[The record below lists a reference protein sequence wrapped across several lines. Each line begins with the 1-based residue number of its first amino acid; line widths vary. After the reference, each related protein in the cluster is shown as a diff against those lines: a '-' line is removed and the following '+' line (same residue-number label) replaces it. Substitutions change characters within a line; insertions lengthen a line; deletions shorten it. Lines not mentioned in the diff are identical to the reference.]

1 MAEKRMFSN
10 KILSD
15 DRFISLPLSAQAL
28 YFHLC
33 MAADDDGLINNAISI
48 LRTIGAKEEDLTKLQ
63 SSDYILCFNSGIIA
77 VLHWNMHNHISKKL
91 YKPSIFIEEKEYLQT
106 SNTVYARTMH
116 ELTAPNTNY

>member
-48 LRTIGAKEEDLTKLQ
+48 IRTIGAKEEDLTKLQ

-77 VLHWNMHNHISKKL
+77 VLHWNM
-91 YKPSIFIEEKEYLQT
+91 Q
-106 SNTVYARTMH
+106 A
-116 ELTAPNTNY
+116 